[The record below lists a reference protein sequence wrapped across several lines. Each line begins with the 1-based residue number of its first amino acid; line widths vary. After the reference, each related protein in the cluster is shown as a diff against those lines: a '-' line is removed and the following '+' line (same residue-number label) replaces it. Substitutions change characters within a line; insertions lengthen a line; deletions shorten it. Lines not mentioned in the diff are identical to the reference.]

1 MSSNEADPKRARA
14 NTSRDEAGRTLVN
27 GPLEPRSGGRNAV
40 PRPGLAQVY
49 SLDNGEAVLLDRR
62 PTLWESGR
70 YHYRYEVD
78 VTDRSS
84 QWCEQM
90 PSGTAGFDFTVAI
103 NAMWRVTAPQEVVR
117 RGIVSVEDGAR
128 LVRGAVAALA
138 RARVKQ
144 FDLEDFSA
152 AEEAAGHVLRTQA
165 PVLPSGI
172 TVLGCRV
179 HVTPGEQETATIRGR
194 REDVW
199 RHDRDVRAVGHERRV
214 TELRADALRAA
225 ARGDGGMM
233 LHLIAQDPTQLRD
246 ILREM
251 AEREDV
257 SLEHRVRTIQAC
269 VDSGV
274 LLPAE
279 GSEFLSRLF
288 DRQMSPGA
296 DTTLTARDGRLPLP
310 GAADGRTAR
319 GAAPIPPPPPPPLP
333 PPAAAPYGTPAGQPS
348 GPGQS
353 YGQGQSYGPPPS
365 TPPAVPSQGQAQ
377 NQGHAQRRASDPV
390 RDADDAAADEFP
402 GAGPGAVPGPGS
414 RAGAGP
420 GAASGSGSGPGDG
433 VVGWRAVGRP
443 NRSGT
448 GADEG
453 DDEAV

>member
-1 MSSNEADPKRARA
+1 MSSNEAKPQRDRAKTA
-14 NTSRDEAGRTLVN
+14 KNLVN

-49 SLDNGEAVLLDRR
+49 SLENGEPVLLDRR
-62 PTLWESGR
+62 PSLWDSGR

-78 VTDRSS
+78 VTDQSTR
-84 QWCEQM
+84 WREQL
-90 PSGTAGFDFTVAI
+90 PSGTAGFDFTVDISA
-103 NAMWRVTAPQEVVR
+103 AWRVTAPLEVVR
-117 RGIVSVEDGAR
+117 RGIVSVEDGAG
-128 LVRGAVAALA
+128 LVRGAVTALA

-165 PVLPSGI
+165 PVLRSGI

-179 HVTPGEQETATIRGR
+179 HVTPGEQETATFRGR

-199 RHDRDVRAVGHERRV
+199 RHDRDVREVGHERRV
-214 TELRADALRAA
+214 TELRAEALRAA

-233 LHLIAQDPTQLRD
+233 LHLIAQDPSQLRD

-288 DRQMSPGA
+288 ERQMSPGA
-296 DTTLTARDGRLPLP
+296 DATLTVRDGRLPLP
-310 GAADGRTAR
+310 GAVDGRTIR
-319 GAAPIPPPPPPPLP
+319 GAGAPPPPLP
-333 PPAAAPYGTPAGQPS
+333 PPPAAARSAAAPPA
-348 GPGQS
+348 
-353 YGQGQSYGPPPS
+353 
-365 TPPAVPSQGQAQ
+365 PPAPARSAAAMPSVPPQPRHRPTVGA
-377 NQGHAQRRASDPV
+377 ADV
-390 RDADDAAADEFP
+390 DDAAADEAP
-402 GAGPGAVPGPGS
+402 GDGPGA
-414 RAGAGP
+414 
-420 GAASGSGSGPGDG
+420 GSGSGPGDG
-433 VVGWRAVGRP
+433 VVGWRTVGRP
-443 NRSGT
+443 NRSGP
-448 GADEG
+448 GADAG